1 MAQREEKEERI
12 EAEEEKQEE
21 EQQKQEEEQQKQEEE
36 QQNQMEEEQVEE
48 EQKQGAEQQSQME
61 EEQEEEQNQTEEEQK
76 QEGEEQKQ
84 AEENDLKI
92 DNELLLSFEEPDEEL
107 EKLPLAFTPK
117 RPRTSSH
124 SSPYNRTYFY
134 NSRPQIATPR
144 EFTLHSRPMRVFTVQ
159 IPQGEPAKKRLRLA
173 LWLD

>member
-12 EAEEEKQEE
+12 EARGRTAEQVQEE
-21 EQQKQEEEQQKQEEE
+21 
-36 QQNQMEEEQVEE
+36 
-48 EQKQGAEQQSQME
+48 EQQSQME
-61 EEQEEEQNQTEEEQK
+61 
-76 QEGEEQKQ
+76 EEQKQ

-92 DNELLLSFEEPDEEL
+92 DDELLLSFEEPDEEL

-124 SSPYNRTYFY
+124 SSRYNRTDFY
-134 NSRPQIATPR
+134 NSRPQMTTPR

>member
-1 MAQREEKEERI
+1 MAQREEKEKMI
-12 EAEEEKQEE
+12 EAEE
-21 EQQKQEEEQQKQEEE
+21 EQQKQEEEEQVEEEQKQEEEQQNRMEEEQEEE

-48 EQKQGAEQQSQME
+48 QQE
-61 EEQEEEQNQTEEEQK
+61 EEEQNQTEEEQK
-76 QEGEEQKQ
+76 QEEEEQKQ
-84 AEENDLKI
+84 AEENNLKI
-92 DNELLLSFEEPDEEL
+92 DDELLLSFEEPDEEL

-124 SSPYNRTYFY
+124 SSPYNRTDFY

-159 IPQGEPAKKRLRLA
+159 IPQGEPTKKKT
-173 LWLD
+173 

>member
-12 EAEEEKQEE
+12 EAEEE
-21 EQQKQEEEQQKQEEE
+21 KQEEEQQKQEEE

-159 IPQGEPAKKRLRLA
+159 IPQGEPAKKKT
-173 LWLD
+173 

>member
-12 EAEEEKQEE
+12 EAEEE
-21 EQQKQEEEQQKQEEE
+21 KQEEEQQKQEEE

-134 NSRPQIATPR
+134 NSRPQIATLR
-144 EFTLHSRPMRVFTVQ
+144 EFTLHSRPMGVFTVQ

>member
-12 EAEEEKQEE
+12 EAEEE
-21 EQQKQEEEQQKQEEE
+21 KQEEEQQKQEEE